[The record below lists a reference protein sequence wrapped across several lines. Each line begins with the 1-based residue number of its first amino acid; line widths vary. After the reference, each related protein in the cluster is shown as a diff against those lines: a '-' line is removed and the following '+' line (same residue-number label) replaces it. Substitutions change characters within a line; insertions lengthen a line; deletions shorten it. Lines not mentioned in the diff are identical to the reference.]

1 MSERVVVE
9 NNFLTKKDIEETDQK
24 YVACNEDKEYRLD
37 VVRETNELSQRQ
49 DNELLAYKQQLVR
62 EMGKEMEAAVIACQG
77 DMECQRQK
85 YAVIKADYDNRYRE
99 YVKIVTDNTRIES
112 VIDGVVNTGPEKAAD
127 LAKNTAN
134 YVTNHSAGEML
145 GDTLQVGKIVI
156 VYLQRSRCILTK
168 VSKDL
173 YYT

>member
-1 MSERVVVE
+1 
-9 NNFLTKKDIEETDQK
+9 
-24 YVACNEDKEYRLD
+24 
-37 VVRETNELSQRQ
+37 
-49 DNELLAYKQQLVR
+49 
-62 EMGKEMEAAVIACQG
+62 
-77 DMECQRQK
+77 
-85 YAVIKADYDNRYRE
+85 YRE